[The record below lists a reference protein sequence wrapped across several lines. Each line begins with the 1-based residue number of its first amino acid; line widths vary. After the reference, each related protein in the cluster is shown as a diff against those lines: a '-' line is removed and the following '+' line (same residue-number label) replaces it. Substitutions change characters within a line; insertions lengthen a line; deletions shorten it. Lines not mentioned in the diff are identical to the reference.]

1 MAINRIQ
8 KECAVCGKMFI
19 PKTVTSMY
27 CSRKCGEVAYKR
39 KVAAKKKD
47 EQLKNAAANVPD
59 ARQYISVSEAISIFG
74 VSRSTLYRL
83 IRLGQIPAIN
93 LGMRLVR
100 IDRKELESVFPAR
113 KSTPQ
118 TEKPAHKVY
127 SLEPEDCYTIGE
139 IAKKFGISESS
150 VYAHIRKYSIPTRQI
165 GRFVYAPKSE
175 INPLYTGKIQIK
187 NNSL

>member
-100 IDRKELESVFPAR
+100 IDRKELESNFPC
-113 KSTPQ
+113 PQ
-118 TEKPAHKVY
+118 IY
-127 SLEPEDCYTIGE
+127 S
-139 IAKKFGISESS
+139 A
-150 VYAHIRKYSIPTRQI
+150 
-165 GRFVYAPKSE
+165 
-175 INPLYTGKIQIK
+175 N
-187 NNSL
+187 